1 MANALRTYL
10 QTRLEALQKES
21 DAGKAAL
28 TRLDQQRAA
37 TTELLQRIDG
47 AMIVIRETLA
57 QPEETLAVAPPSAA
71 PETPPPSGAA

>member
-28 TRLDQQRAA
+28 TRLDQQRTA

-47 AMIVIRETLA
+47 AMIVIRETLT
-57 QPEETLAVAPPSAA
+57 QPEETPAAVAPSAA
-71 PETPPPSGAA
+71 PENPPSGAA

>member
-1 MANALRTYL
+1 MVNTLRTYL

-28 TRLDQQRAA
+28 TRLDQQRTA

-47 AMIVIRETLA
+47 AMIVIREALA
-57 QPEETLAVAPPSAA
+57 QPEETPAVTPPPAA

>member
-28 TRLDQQRAA
+28 TRLDQQRTA
-37 TTELLQRIDG
+37 TMELLQRIDG
-47 AMIVIRETLA
+47 AMIVVREALA
-57 QPEETLAVAPPSAA
+57 QPEETPAAAPSAT